1 MATKLGMSIFKVVDA
16 VFSKKNKYRVGVS
29 IGIKKEERKRF
40 EDQCQ
45 RECRDQRA
53 ESGCQMMNTETPIS
67 TESRSGRKNAVEE
80 INFKVTVEEANL
92 ILEGLGHIPFAK
104 VFTLV
109 AKIQKQ
115 AHEQL
120 NGENPP
126 SEQADPGNPG
136 LAIKDQADAK

>member
-1 MATKLGMSIFKVVDA
+1 MI
-16 VFSKKNKYRVGVS
+16 NK
-29 IGIKKEERKRF
+29 
-40 EDQCQ
+40 
-45 RECRDQRA
+45 
-53 ESGCQMMNTETPIS
+53 ETPELV
-67 TESRSGRKNAVEE
+67 ESCDGRKNAVEE